1 MLVWRVPEPPACA
14 CSGLAQLWRQLVQGG
29 VLSDG
34 EFWATRQNLLGRSAP
49 PPPQRQGFAST
60 MIASVVPSADGKTKQ
75 VGWDRTGWL
84 ACPGC
89 AWECNDRS

>member
-1 MLVWRVPEPPACA
+1 MLEPQPRA

-34 EFWATRQNLLGRSAP
+34 EFWATRQNLLGRSAV

-75 VGWDRTGWL
+75 VSWVRTCHCTGWL
-84 ACPGC
+84 ACLTLCQRVRG
-89 AWECNDRS
+89 